1 MSVRG
6 ILDTSVFIAR
16 ESGRPLSAFP
26 EDVTELAVSIVTVAE
41 LRVGVLLADASQL
54 EGRLSTYEQVVSG
67 FEPLPVDAA
76 VAERFATLVAARR
89 RQGRAVRVNDTW
101 IAATALA
108 HDACVLT
115 QDEDFED
122 LGGVDVRKL

>member
-16 ESGRPLSAFP
+16 ESGRPLSDFP

-67 FEPLPVDAA
+67 FEALPVDAA
-76 VAERFATLVAARR
+76 IAERFAALVAARR

-101 IAATALA
+101 IAATAVA

-115 QDEDFED
+115 QDDDFD
-122 LGGVDVRKL
+122 GLGGVDVRKL